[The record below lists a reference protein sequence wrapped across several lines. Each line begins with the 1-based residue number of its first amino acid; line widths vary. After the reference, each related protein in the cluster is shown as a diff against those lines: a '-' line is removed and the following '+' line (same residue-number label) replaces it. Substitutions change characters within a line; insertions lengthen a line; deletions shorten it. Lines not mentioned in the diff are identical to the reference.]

1 MRTPRVI
8 RTTVATALAALLV
21 AATPDSVPVPRYDLL
36 IRNGMIY
43 DGTGAAPVA
52 GDIAVRG
59 DRIAAVGPHL
69 AGTATTLIDAHGKA
83 LSPGFINML
92 AHPEESL
99 FVDGRALSDL
109 AQGVTLE
116 VLGEDSMG
124 PLTPTMQGNVR
135 ERQGDIRYQVTWRT
149 LGQYMDTLERRG
161 ISPNIAS
168 FVGAGT
174 VRTNVLGEG
183 DVQPDARQ
191 LAAMRALVH
200 QAMEEGAVG
209 LTTAL
214 MYSPNT
220 YAKTPELIE
229 LAKVSAQCGGIYSA
243 HVRNEGD
250 RLIPAIDEL
259 IDIAR
264 ASGAPGHIYHFKQS
278 GADNWPKI
286 GPAIARVEAARAS
299 GTRITADMYTYTA
312 SATGLDAAMPPWVQD
327 GGLEKW
333 IARMRDP
340 AVRARVAREMHDAH
354 PADWDNA
361 YGQADAQGTLLLQFK
376 NPALKPLTGKTLAEV
391 ARTRGKT
398 PEETA
403 IDLVIEDG
411 SRVGVS
417 YSVMT
422 EANLRHEVALPWMM
436 FDSDEAGQA
445 PEGVFLLSNAHPRA
459 YGNFARLL
467 GRYVRDERIVPL
479 AEAIRRLTSLPAA
492 TLSLAGRGTLVPGAF
507 ADIVVFDPATIT
519 DHATFARPHQ
529 LATGVSDV
537 IVNGGIALRG
547 GRPTSV
553 RTGRFVRGRAWTGAA
568 GGGCREKASD
578 WRWSH

>member
-1 MRTPRVI
+1 MIKSRAI
-8 RTTVATALAALLV
+8 RTTVATSLLLLTLG
-21 AATPDSVPVPRYDLL
+21 ATPRDKSSTTYDVM
-36 IRNGMIY
+36 IRNGSIY
-43 DGTGAAPVA
+43 DGMGSAPVD
-52 GDIAVRG
+52 GDIALRG
-59 DRIAAVGPHL
+59 DRIVAIGPHL
-69 AGTATTLIDAHGKA
+69 PGFARTVIDARGKA
-83 LSPGFINML
+83 VAPGFINML
-92 AHPEESL
+92 AHPEQSL
-99 FVDGRALSDL
+99 FADGRALSDL

-124 PLTPTMQGNVR
+124 PLTPPMQAKMR
-135 ERQGDIRYQVTWRT
+135 ARQGDIHFPVSWRT
-149 LGQYMDTLERRG
+149 LGQYMETLERRG

-174 VRTNVLGEG
+174 VRTNLLGEAN
-183 DVQPDARQ
+183 VQPNAIQ
-191 LAAMRALVH
+191 LEAMRGLVRK
-200 QAMEEGAVG
+200 AMEEGAVG

-220 YAKTPELIE
+220 YARTPELIA

-250 RLIPAIDEL
+250 RLIEAIDEL
-259 IDIAR
+259 IAVAR
-264 ASGAPGHIYHFKQS
+264 GSGAPGHMYHFKQS
-278 GADNWPKI
+278 GPDNWAKI
-286 GPAIARVEAARAS
+286 VSAISRVEAARAA

-312 SATGLDAAMPPWVQD
+312 SATGLNAAMPPWVQD

-340 AVRARVAREMHDAH
+340 ATRARVAREMHEAH
-354 PADWDNA
+354 PSDWDNA
-361 YGQADAQGTLLLQFK
+361 YGQAGADGTLLLGFK
-376 NPALKPLTGKTLAEV
+376 TAALKPLTGKTLAEV
-391 ARTRGKT
+391 ARMRGKS

-411 SRVGVS
+411 SRVDVS
-417 YSVMT
+417 YRSMT
-422 EANLRHEVALPWMM
+422 ERNIEREVALPWMM

-467 GRYVRDERIVPL
+467 GKYVRDERRVPL

-492 TLSLAGRGTLVPGAF
+492 TLSLKDRGTLKPGSF
-507 ADIVVFDPATIT
+507 ADIVVFDPTTIT
-519 DHATFARPHQ
+519 DHATFAKPHQ

-537 IVNGGIALRG
+537 VVNGGIAFRDG
-547 GRPTSV
+547 IPTTV
-553 RTGRFVRGRAWTGAA
+553 RTGRFVRGRAWTGIR
-568 GGGCREKASD
+568 GGGCRATASD
-578 WRWSH
+578 WVWGA